1 MSNMLGNIQAMAK
14 ELEKAEQKAAKL
26 QEKGGRADVDK
37 VASTANEVENAQGQW
52 ESQAPFVF
60 ERLQELDEQRLENL
74 RNALTQ
80 YTTYAIES
88 QNAGTTTAEECLN
101 ALLNVQTIDEI
112 KTFAMKSATNPPR
125 TSRIEAPGSRAGPP
139 SRAGAD
145 ASAFIPPESGPALAP
160 TISLNRPGPDG
171 GAGRTN
177 SCKCQERKSA
187 SVALTN
193 KMQSKRKRSQRNPSY
208 LGSSV

>member
-1 MSNMLGNIQAMAK
+1 MKGMNNMLGNIQALAK
-14 ELEKAEQKAAKL
+14 ELEKAEQKAGKL

-37 VASTANEVENAQGQW
+37 VASAANEVENAQGQW
-52 ESQAPFVF
+52 ESQAPYVF

-88 QNAGTTTAEECLN
+88 QNAGTSTAEECLN

-112 KTFAMKSATNPPR
+112 QTFAMKSTTNPPR
-125 TSRIEAPGSRAGPP
+125 TSRLDPPGSRAGPS
-139 SRAGAD
+139 SRAGGES
-145 ASAFIPPESGPALAP
+145 SAFSPSESSNALAP

-171 GAGRTN
+171 GAARNN
-177 SCKCQERKSA
+177 SCKYRIEGLFHMR
-187 SVALTN
+187 V
-193 KMQSKRKRSQRNPSY
+193 
-208 LGSSV
+208 